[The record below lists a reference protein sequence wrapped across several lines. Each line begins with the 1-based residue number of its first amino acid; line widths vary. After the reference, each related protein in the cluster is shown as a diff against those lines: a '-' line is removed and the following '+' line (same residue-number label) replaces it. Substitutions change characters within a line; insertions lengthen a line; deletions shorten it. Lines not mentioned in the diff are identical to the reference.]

1 MTTKL
6 TSDDVKQICKKIM
19 DRMKHTNF
27 SRYWTISEMDSNQKV
42 FESAC
47 TDHELIWTAP
57 NHEVACFIGA
67 ILRFTIDN
75 LDHVLYMFHLDSEDG
90 RDETDEMQ
98 KVGEYSVKYYEDQYI
113 EIFAELDED
122 DLEKFVFDNLNKN
135 DDDVYE
141 IVNVVTPAQIVDV
154 IDGKDKIKISK
165 QTSECSHELADTC
178 EVVKGYTKKLD
189 EKIAVENEKYDRQE
203 KQYHTNALGFYEDEI
218 DLCELIS
225 IEKFKQLCEKFN
237 LVENGNDG
245 DRKIFK
251 NDISE
256 IYINVYSGNRIQIN
270 SKDWDQFRGIRDRLS
285 RNLNSMK

>member
-6 TSDDVKQICKKIM
+6 TSDDVKRICKKIM
-19 DRMKHTNF
+19 DRMKHTKF
-27 SRYWTISEMDSNQKV
+27 SRYWTNGEMSSDQTV
-42 FESAC
+42 FENAC

-57 NHEVACFIGA
+57 NHKVACFIGTV
-67 ILRFTIDN
+67 LRFTIDN

-113 EIFAELDED
+113 EIFAELDEE

-165 QTSECSHELADTC
+165 QTSKCSHELADTC

-189 EKIAVENEKYDRQE
+189 EELSNELEQID
-203 KQYHTNALGFYEDEI
+203 KQYHTNTSGFYESEI
-218 DLCELIS
+218 DISRIVS
-225 IEKFKQLCEKFN
+225 IEKFEQLCKKFN
-237 LVENGNDG
+237 LIETGTDR
-245 DRKIFK
+245 DRKIYK

-256 IYINVYSGNRIQIN
+256 IRINVNSSGYIQIK
-270 SKDWDQFRGIRDRLS
+270 SKDWTQFKAIRERLS
-285 RNLNSMK
+285 KNIVSMK